1 MSEQTD
7 FFAEFTGRV
16 VVPLVT
22 EIQKRDKVMDQ
33 LTETRT
39 KLVAAARDIARGM
52 AQDGQRV
59 TSPDVVEQMRAQG
72 YGPEIDRVDLR
83 FMGPVFRRGWREVG
97 SLIGRASPASHS
109 RRVVI
114 WELDS

>member
-1 MSEQTD
+1 M
-7 FFAEFTGRV
+7 TGQ
-16 VVPLVT
+16 LDIFELMIEHGHQS

-33 LTETRT
+33 LTQTRT

-97 SLIGRASPASHS
+97 SLIGRASPASRS

-114 WELDS
+114 WGLDS